1 MSDRPRS
8 NEDLD
13 NEDLDNEGVD
23 ALGMSVEEFRRLGY
37 WVVDRIVERAR
48 RLDHDPVIVA
58 GAPKELRTQLG
69 GPLPRLPGDPVAAL
83 ELLADV
89 GLYNKQQLDHP
100 RYFARV
106 PGPSSYSGILGEWLG
121 VGFNTIA
128 ASWGG
133 GAGPTTIELVAIDWI
148 RQLVE
153 FPAGTE
159 GILVSGGSLANLTA
173 LVVAR
178 HARGPGVAYLSDQT
192 HSSVVRDLKIIGF
205 PPEHIR
211 IIDTG
216 ADLQLRADTVRA
228 EALVDLA
235 VGLAPKI
242 VIGTAGS
249 TNTGRVD
256 ELPALADLCAE
267 FGLWLHVD
275 GAYGAPAALT
285 DEGRADLVGMERADS
300 LVLDP
305 HKWLFQP
312 LDVACVLVREPGA
325 LERAFSMNPEY
336 LRDVHGVGD
345 EVDLRNR
352 GPELTRRGRGLKLWL
367 TFMTH
372 GTDRIRDAIQG
383 GIDTAR
389 YAQSRLDHDPGWSV
403 VTPAQLGVVTF
414 VRRDCD
420 DRWHLDAARRLT
432 ESGFAAVSCTHL
444 GERDVLRLC
453 TINPRTTTAD
463 IDETLERLASM

>member
-1 MSDRPRS
+1 MSKD
-8 NEDLD
+8 
-13 NEDLDNEGVD
+13 GAD
-23 ALGMSVEEFRRLGY
+23 ALGMSVEEFRHLGY

-48 RLDHDPVIVA
+48 NLDDDPVIVA
-58 GAPKELRTQLG
+58 GSPKDLRAQLD
-69 GPLPRLPGDPVAAL
+69 GPPPRLPGDPVAAL

-89 GLYNKQQLDHP
+89 ALHNKQQSDHP

-106 PGPSSYSGILGEWLG
+106 PGPSSYTGILGEWLG

-133 GAGPTTIELVAIDWI
+133 GAGPTAVELVAIDWI
-148 RQLVE
+148 RELVG
-153 FPAGTE
+153 FPDGTE
-159 GILVSGGSLANLTA
+159 GILASGGSLANLTA
-173 LVVAR
+173 LVAAR
-178 HARGPGVAYLSDQT
+178 QAQGHGVAYLSDQT

-216 ADLQLRADTVRA
+216 ADLRLRAEVVRTA
-228 EALVDLA
+228 VLADLGA
-235 VGLAPKI
+235 GFGPKI

-267 FGLWLHVD
+267 FDLWLHVD

-285 DEGRADLVGMERADS
+285 DEGRAELDGMERADS

-312 LDVACVLVREPGA
+312 FDVACVLVREPGA

-336 LRDVHGVGD
+336 LRDVHRVGD

-352 GPELTRRGRGLKLWL
+352 GPELSRRARGLKLWL

-372 GTDRIRDAIQG
+372 GTDRIRDAIQR
-383 GIDTAR
+383 GIDNAKH
-389 YAQSRLDHDPGWSV
+389 AQSVLDTDPSWSV

-414 VRRDCD
+414 VRRDRD
-420 DRWHLDAARRLT
+420 DQWHLDAARRLT

-444 GERDVLRLC
+444 GGRDVLRLC
-453 TINPRTTTAD
+453 TINPLTTTAD
-463 IDETLERLASM
+463 IDGTLERLASM